1 MTYDIAII
9 GAGPAGLS
17 AALNSKI
24 RNKSVILFGKDS
36 EKLVKSKKISN
47 YLGIEDIKGSDLN
60 EAFKN
65 SLKNYEIERD
75 QRKVKTIY
83 SMGEYFAIE
92 IENDSE
98 MIEAKSVIMA
108 TGIELKK
115 DLINEDKFFAKGV
128 NYCATCDAA
137 LYRGKKVLVIGI
149 NDESVSEV
157 NFTSE
162 IVGDLVFVNM
172 TGKDVSLNPNI
183 EIIEGEIPVGFD
195 GSGRAEKIIFKSGR
209 EIAADGFFIIKDSSK
224 AERLVPGI
232 KMEDNHIL
240 TDKDMST
247 SIKGLF
253 AAGDITGKPY
263 QIMKAVGEGQIAA
276 LNVCGFL
283 DGKNL

>member
-36 EKLVKSKKISN
+36 EKLVKTKKISN
-47 YLGIEDIKGSDLN
+47 YLGFSDVTGADLN
-60 EAFKN
+60 QAFKC
-65 SLKNYEIERD
+65 SLKDFEIKRD
-75 QRKVKTIY
+75 TRKVKTIY
-83 SMGEYFAIE
+83 AMGSYFAIE
-92 IENDSE
+92 IENENE
-98 MIEAKSVIMA
+98 MIEARAVIMA

-115 DLINEDKFFAKGV
+115 DLANEEKFFAKGV

-137 LYRGKKVLVIGI
+137 LYRGKKVLVIGY
-149 NDESVSEV
+149 NDESVAEA

-162 IVGDLVFVNM
+162 IVGSLVFVNM
-172 TGKDVSLNPNI
+172 TGKEVSLNEGI
-183 EIIEGEIPVGFD
+183 DLIEGEIPLGFEGTD
-195 GSGRAEKIIFKSGR
+195 RAEKLIFKSGK
-209 EIAADGFFIIKDSSK
+209 EILADGFFIEKDSSK
-224 AERLVPGI
+224 PERLVPGI

-240 TDKDMST
+240 TNKDTST

-263 QIMKAVGEGQIAA
+263 QIMKAVGEGQVAA
-276 LNVCGFL
+276 LKAAAYL
-283 DGKNL
+283 ASKN

>member
-24 RNKSVILFGKDS
+24 RNKSVILLGKDS
-36 EKLVKSKKISN
+36 EKLVKTKKIAN
-47 YLGIEDIKGSDLN
+47 YLGFKDITGAELN
-60 EAFKN
+60 KNFKN
-65 SLKNYEIERD
+65 SLEGYEIKRD
-75 QRKVKTIY
+75 TRKVKTIY
-83 SMGEYFAIE
+83 AMGDFFAIE
-92 IENDSE
+92 IENQID
-98 MIEAKSVIMA
+98 MVEARSVILA

-115 DLINEDKFFAKGV
+115 DLKNEEKFFAKGV

-137 LYRGKKVLVIGI
+137 LYRGKKVVVLGY
-149 NDESVSEV
+149 NDESVAEA

-162 IVGDLVFVNM
+162 IVGSLVFVNM
-172 TGKDVSLNPNI
+172 TGKEVSLNEGI
-183 EIIEGEIPVGFD
+183 ELIEGEIPMGFEGD
-195 GSGRAEKIIFKSGR
+195 EKAEKLIFKSGR
-209 EIAADGFFIIKDSSK
+209 EIKADGFFIEKDSSK

-232 KMEDNHIL
+232 KMEENHIL
-240 TDKDMST
+240 VGRDLST

-276 LNVCGFL
+276 LGVASYL
-283 DGKNL
+283 SKNN

>member
-137 LYRGKKVLVIGI
+137 LYKGKKVLVIGI
-149 NDESVSEV
+149 NDESVSEA

-172 TGKDVSLNPNI
+172 TGKDVSLNLNI

-195 GSGRAEKIIFKSGR
+195 GSDRAEKLIFKSGR
-209 EIAADGFFIIKDSSK
+209 EIAAGGFFIIKDSSK

-240 TDKDMST
+240 TNKDMST

>member
-83 SMGEYFAIE
+83 AMGEYFAIE

-98 MIEAKSVIMA
+98 MIEARSVIMA

-137 LYRGKKVLVIGI
+137 LYKGKKVLVIGI
-149 NDESVSEV
+149 NDESVSEA

-162 IVGDLVFVNM
+162 IVGELVFVNM
-172 TGKDVSLNPNI
+172 TGKDVSLNPKI
-183 EIIEGEIPVGFD
+183 EKIEGEIPVGFD
-195 GSGRAEKIIFKSGR
+195 GSNRAEKLIFKSGR

-240 TDKDMST
+240 TNKDMST

-263 QIMKAVGEGQIAA
+263 QIMKAVGEGQVAA